1 MNRLGRGLASL
12 IPRRNQQEAEGII
25 EEIDGEEVV
34 VSSEI
39 QAEIVNEERE
49 VPVESV
55 VARPLAVVEESEDFE
70 DEDEDE
76 QEVAAD
82 EVSTIIHK
90 ELDEAE
96 AVEASE
102 GDETDETAEAVD
114 ADMPQVRKLSDFEEI
129 EEMESDPMPARP
141 FVTPLTIDPETG
153 MIINPATANSD
164 EHTAEQET
172 VSAAEEVVD
181 SVEQVVVSSA
191 KKLKPKKVVV
201 APTQVDEEEEADF
214 DPDAIAPAAYQPK
227 AEVTAKPMAVK
238 KRIVKKPLEEPI
250 PSATLQRVLGE
261 EVRYVALGDVVPNP
275 YQPRREFDEQELE
288 ELSQSLDQHGMMQP
302 LVVMEAGDGTYQ
314 LLAGERRLRAAK
326 KLGWDEIP
334 VVMRSGVTGDRHRL
348 ELALTENVQRQNL
361 NPIEEALGY
370 QQLNEEFGMS
380 HEEIGQRVGRS
391 RVAITNVLRV
401 LQLPAEIQRG
411 LIEGRISIGHAKA
424 ILMIPDEEKQLRF
437 YHHVLEEGL
446 TVRKTE
452 NRARNIQRQMNL
464 NDPLRK
470 KTRGRPQLA
479 LRYDGPLQERY
490 GHNVRINFSHTK
502 NRFEVIFNAYT
513 EDEVTE
519 LVEKLLGERELEQN
533 VDQDV
538 LED

>member
-1 MNRLGRGLASL
+1 MNAFLGRGLASL
-12 IPRRNQQEAEGII
+12 IPRRNQNEAEQII
-25 EEIDGEEVV
+25 EEIDGPETVDPEVEEAPIM
-34 VSSEI
+34 ST
-39 QAEIVNEERE
+39 
-49 VPVESV
+49 PVAATKPIS
-55 VARPLAVVEESEDFE
+55 RPVAVVEESDDDPTDD
-70 DEDEDE
+70 DE
-76 QEVAAD
+76 EVAIA
-82 EVSTIIHK
+82 
-90 ELDEAE
+90 
-96 AVEASE
+96 
-102 GDETDETAEAVD
+102 ETAEPDAAEEDEPETLADDQAVEV
-114 ADMPQVRKLSDFEEI
+114 ADETPDTEVKQPVGVFSDFEEL

-153 MIINPATANSD
+153 MVTSVPPIAEAKFTAVPAKLQA
-164 EHTAEQET
+164 
-172 VSAAEEVVD
+172 
-181 SVEQVVVSSA
+181 SS
-191 KKLKPKKVVV
+191 KK
-201 APTQVDEEEEADF
+201 
-214 DPDAIAPAAYQPK
+214 
-227 AEVTAKPMAVK
+227 VTAKPEPVQAEEVAEAKEAEPVAKAAPFK

-250 PSATLQRVLGE
+250 PSPSLQRILGE

-275 YQPRREFDEQELE
+275 YQPRRQFADQELE
-288 ELSQSLDQHGMMQP
+288 ELSQSLEQHGMMQP
-302 LVVMEAGDGTYQ
+302 LVVIDAGDGTYQ

-326 KLGWDEIP
+326 MLNWNEIP
-334 VVMRSGVTGDRHRL
+334 VVIRSGVTGDRHRL

-380 HEEIGQRVGRS
+380 HEEIGHRVGRS

-464 NDPLRK
+464 NDPLRNK
-470 KTRGRPQLA
+470 DRGRPQVA
-479 LRYDGPLQERY
+479 LKYDGPLQERY
-490 GHNVRINFSHTK
+490 GSNVRISFSHTK
-502 NRFEVIFNAYT
+502 NRFEVVFNAYT

-519 LVEKLLGERELEQN
+519 LVEKLLGERELEHN